1 MDIEGAFSSAALSVL
16 IITTSTTGDD
26 GLAGKAKIRPAKRRA
41 DCFIATPLG
50 RWRRRGKQHPVAIAC
65 AATRL
70 T

>member
-16 IITTSTTGDD
+16 ITTSTTGDD
-26 GLAGKAKIRPAKRRA
+26 GLAGEAKIRPAKRRA
-41 DCFIATPLG
+41 DCFIATPFG